1 MWSFGYTVFLVPVDA
16 VKHRICQATYRVNLS
31 NRPFSSHHGSNHR
44 RHHCGTARHPWALV
58 LLVSTAPPLKPPL
71 RTQSQ

>member
-1 MWSFGYTVFLVPVDA
+1 MSPISVGYTVFLVPVDS
-16 VKHRICQATYRVNLS
+16 VKHRIRQATYRVNLS
-31 NRPFSSHHGSNHR
+31 NRPFSSHR

-58 LLVSTAPPLKPPL
+58 LLASTGPPLKPPL